1 MCGGSRPYG
10 DAAGAAHVIAIR
22 VSTRREAGRGHVAR
36 CEAVRGHLPL
46 PVTWF
51 VDPHCDVRPAL
62 RGGDLLEFE
71 AEPSSLGALRA
82 RAATCRAAMVDSYA
96 LSDADIADLSAYIPT
111 VAFADTPPY
120 PAANIVVSP
129 RLDVVPCGRVR
140 GGAAYL
146 PVAAAFD
153 AWRGCAGRAPVAG
166 TTRVLVAFGGVDSSN
181 RTELALVALASVGP
195 GLAIT
200 CALSPDA
207 PHYSAVAA
215 RLARLRGAKFAD
227 PARPMAEAYAAHDMA
242 IGAPGVSQAERAHCG
257 LPTLLV
263 AQNEAQAPL
272 AAAWAARDA
281 ALFAAASVE
290 AVAAEISALAGSPAL
305 RSAIRTAG
313 LALVDGGGAARIAGE
328 LMTLAQGNQR

>member
-1 MCGGSRPYG
+1 M
-10 DAAGAAHVIAIR
+10 IAIR
-22 VSTRREAGRGHVAR
+22 VSTQREAGRGHVAR

-51 VDPHCDVRPAL
+51 VDPRCDVRPDL

-71 AEPSSLGALRA
+71 SDTSSLGTLRA

-96 LSDADIADLSAYIPT
+96 LSGADIADLSAYIPT
-111 VAFADTPPY
+111 LVFADTPPY
-120 PAANIVVSP
+120 PAADIVVSP
-129 RLDVVPCGRVR
+129 RLDVAPVGRIR

-153 AWRGCAGRAPVAG
+153 AWRDCAGRDPVAG

-181 RTELALVALASVGP
+181 RTELALAALASLGP
-195 GLAIT
+195 GFAVT

-207 PHYSAVAA
+207 PHYNAVAS
-215 RLARLRGAKFAD
+215 RLSGLTGACFAD
-227 PARPMAEAYAAHDMA
+227 PALPLAKAYAAHDMA

-263 AQNEAQAPL
+263 AQNETQAPL

-281 ALFAAASVE
+281 ALFVAASVE
-290 AVAAEISALAGSPAL
+290 AVAAGIGALAGSSAL
-305 RSAIRTAG
+305 RSSIRTAG
-313 LALVDGGGAARIAGE
+313 LALVDGGGAARVAGE
-328 LMTLAQGNQR
+328 LMALAQGNQR